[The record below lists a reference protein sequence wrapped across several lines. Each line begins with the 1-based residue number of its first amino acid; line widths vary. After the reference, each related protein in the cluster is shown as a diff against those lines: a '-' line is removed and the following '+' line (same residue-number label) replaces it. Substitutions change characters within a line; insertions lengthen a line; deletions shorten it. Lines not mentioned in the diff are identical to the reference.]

1 MEKEIPL
8 MKTFSELGLIP
19 ELTRALADAGY
30 DAPTPIQ
37 AEAVPAALRG
47 QDLLGCAQTGTGK
60 TAGFLL
66 PTLQRL
72 AASGRPGRLRAL
84 VLTPTRELA
93 AQVGESARTYGR
105 HLPLRA
111 AQVFGGVGIEPQVRA
126 LRAGVDILIA
136 TPGRLLD
143 HMERGTV
150 RFHELEVLVLD
161 EADRMLD
168 MGFLPDVRRI
178 LKALPSARQTLF
190 FSATMPQEIERLIH
204 ETLKAPVVI
213 EVGRR
218 ARPVDGVRQVAY
230 AVDADRKKDL
240 LCHLLTAGDMR
251 HVLVF
256 TRTKARADRLARHLV
271 RTGRQVAAIHGN
283 KSQGARVKALSRF
296 KSGQIDVLVATDL
309 AARGLDVEGI
319 SHVINFDVPNVPED
333 YVHRIGRTARAEA
346 TGDAI
351 SLVAADEA
359 AYVRGIER
367 LTGIAI
373 PRSIV
378 PGFDPG
384 PGRPGPGAE
393 RPPARHPLPARSP
406 GRGGRPRRRGFHK
419 FRMRAG
425 RARG

>member
-66 PTLQRL
+66 P
-72 AASGRPGRLRAL
+72 ASGRPGRLRAL

-178 LKALPSARQTLF
+178 LKALPSARQMLF